1 MRDYRD
7 LIAIMIATTF
17 CIILLGT
24 LAGVILFGRSL
35 NETSTYLFIVI
46 CSALIGIVA
55 AYVGERFIKH

>member
-1 MRDYRD
+1 MRSYRD

-24 LAGVILFGRSL
+24 LGGLILTDRSL
-35 NETSTYLFIVI
+35 SETSAYLLTVI